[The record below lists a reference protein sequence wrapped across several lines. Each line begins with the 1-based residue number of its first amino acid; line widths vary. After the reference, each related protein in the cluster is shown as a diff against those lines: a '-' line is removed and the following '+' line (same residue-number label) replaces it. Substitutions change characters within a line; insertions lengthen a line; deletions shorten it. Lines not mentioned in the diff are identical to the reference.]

1 MQSKEKLLYI
11 IAGANG
17 SGKSTL
23 AEVLLREK
31 NLVFLNADEIAKE
44 IAPDAINSVQI
55 SAGKEYF
62 KRLETFLA
70 QNMSFAVEST
80 LSGNNIVR
88 VIKKAKNR
96 YYKIILIY
104 SFLQSCTTCI
114 KRVKTRVQN
123 GGHDV
128 PEEDIIRRYYKSI
141 VKFWDEYR
149 LMVDDWTL
157 FYNGYDYAPVV
168 VAFGTN
174 DKYDIINKGKNDLF
188 HNVYKIAKDEI
199 KIYDR

>member
-1 MQSKEKLLYI
+1 MQHKEKLLYI

-23 AEVLLREK
+23 AEVLLKEK

-44 IAPDAINSVQI
+44 ISPNSINSVPI
-55 SAGKEYF
+55 AAGKEYF
-62 KRLETFLA
+62 RRLSIFLQ
-70 QNMSFAVEST
+70 QNKSFAVEST

-88 VIKKAKNR
+88 IIEKAKEQS
-96 YYKIILIY
+96 YKIILVY

-128 PEEDIIRRYYKSI
+128 PEVDVIRRYYKSI

-149 LMVDDWTL
+149 LKVDDWTL

-168 VAFGTN
+168 VSFGAKN
-174 DKYDIINKGKNDLF
+174 KYDIINKEKQNLFNDI
-188 HNVYKIAKDEI
+188 YQTAKDEI
-199 KIYDR
+199 KINDR